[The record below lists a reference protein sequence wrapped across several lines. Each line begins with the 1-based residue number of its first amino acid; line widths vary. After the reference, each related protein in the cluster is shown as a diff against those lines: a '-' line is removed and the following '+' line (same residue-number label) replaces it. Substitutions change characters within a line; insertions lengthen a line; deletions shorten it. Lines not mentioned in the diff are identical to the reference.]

1 MQAVYG
7 GNVISQEDALSR
19 SEAYWG
25 PGVRDGSRVNIKK
38 AQEIAQERFLTAMTN
53 NPNMKATYP
62 LEDLIDPISIR
73 KAILDPTYTVDML
86 TAEIRKAQETLADNI
101 ASIRK
106 ATDSNSSLIH
116 TTWDNEVT
124 QLFQRL
130 HPLQALID
138 VEACM
143 GKWAAW
149 DAIGPTG
156 NGTAAY
162 VGEDPVIQHSDI
174 QTGDRIEP
182 IKIAMTSGK
191 ITQMGEFVA
200 GSQTPAR
207 DLMGIRTEASNEALR
222 ELKDRGYLGITRD
235 VTQGTTAYEAA
246 SPLAFPGLHELIHK
260 NTADPNWIDVSAAT
274 VNSLATL
281 EPYIDDLYLNM
292 LQDKLRPNL
301 MTADFRTFSMI
312 RRDLNKFFMS
322 ENMKETD
329 YGIQV
334 LYLTFSQGRL
344 PVIPFEIL
352 PSAHG
357 ANGEIQMLDTTKI
370 AYRQGWGP
378 MFQMLGNQNGSK
390 EFMINEAGT
399 IIDRTDINGTS
410 SLQGAITG
418 ITI

>member
-1 MQAVYG
+1 MRATYG
-7 GNVISQEDALSR
+7 GEVISQAEALSR

-25 PGVRDGSRVNIKK
+25 SGVKDGDRVNVKK
-38 AQEIAQERFLTAMTN
+38 AQELAKTRFLNAMTN
-53 NPNMKATYP
+53 NPRMDVSFP
-62 LEDLIDPISIR
+62 LEDLIDPITIR
-73 KAILDPTYTVDML
+73 KAILDPTFSIETL
-86 TAEIRKAQETLADNI
+86 TTEIRKAQESFAADV

-130 HPLQALID
+130 HPIQALID

-191 ITQMGEFVA
+191 ITQMGQFVA

-235 VTQGTTAYEAA
+235 VTQGVTGYENAPA
-246 SPLAFPGLHELIHK
+246 LAFPGLHELIHK
-260 NTADPNWIDVSAAT
+260 NTADPNWVDVSGAV

-344 PVIPFEIL
+344 PVIPFEVL

-357 ANGEIQMLDTTKI
+357 TNGEIQMLDTTKI

-378 MFQMLGNQNGSK
+378 MFQLLGNMNGSK
-390 EFMINEAGT
+390 EYMVNEAGVL
-399 IIDRTDINGTS
+399 IDKTDIDGTS

>member
-1 MQAVYG
+1 MRATYG
-7 GNVISQEDALSR
+7 GEVISQAEALSR

-25 PGVRDGSRVNIKK
+25 AGVKDGDRVNVKK
-38 AQEIAQERFLTAMTN
+38 AQELAKTRFLNAMTN
-53 NPNMKATYP
+53 NPRMDVSFP
-62 LEDLIDPISIR
+62 LEDLIDPITIK
-73 KAILDPTYTVDML
+73 KAILDPTFSIETL
-86 TAEIRKAQETLADNI
+86 TTEIRKAQESFADDV
-101 ASIRK
+101 ATIRK

-116 TTWDNEVT
+116 TTWDSEVT

-130 HPLQALID
+130 HPIQALID

-191 ITQMGEFVA
+191 ITQMGQFVA

-235 VTQGTTAYEAA
+235 VTQGITGYENAPA
-246 SPLAFPGLHELIHK
+246 LAFPGLHELIHK
-260 NTADPNWIDVSAAT
+260 NTADPNWIDVSAET

-357 ANGEIQMLDTTKI
+357 TNGEIQMLDTTKI

-378 MFQMLGNQNGSK
+378 MFQLLGNQNGSK
-390 EFMINEAGT
+390 EYMVNEAGVL
-399 IIDRTDINGTS
+399 IDKTDINGTS